1 MFVFLLSFF
10 FCLSYLVYM
19 IGIDEIRFNLI
30 YNILTY
36 DTKIYNVS
44 CR

>member
-10 FCLSYLVYM
+10 FYLSYLVYM
-19 IGIDEIRFNLI
+19 IGIDEIRFNII